1 MKLVNQRREKMI
13 QLKIKDKIISQGF
26 NQPDA
31 TVDILRIHYVA
42 PIELDVKAEVNVSL
56 CTSDKDVNGEGNGV
70 VRETYNGNLA
80 YDEPDYAKYTSDAT
94 HLIPFVC
101 LKLGVE
107 LL

>member
-1 MKLVNQRREKMI
+1 MI
-13 QLKIKDKIISQGF
+13 QLKIKEKIISQGF

-31 TVDILRIHYVA
+31 TVDILRIYHVS
-42 PIELDVKAEVNVSL
+42 PIEPDVRAEINVSL
-56 CTSDKDVNGEGNGV
+56 CISDKDVNGDDNGV